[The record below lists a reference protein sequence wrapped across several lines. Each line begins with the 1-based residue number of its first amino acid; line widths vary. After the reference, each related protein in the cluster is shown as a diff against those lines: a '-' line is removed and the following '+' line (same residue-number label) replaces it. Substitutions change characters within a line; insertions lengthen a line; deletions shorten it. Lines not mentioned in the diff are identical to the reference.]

1 VTPTSRTRLAFLAQV
16 GAIVSVF
23 VLVTG
28 AMVELLG
35 WSRPS
40 GALIAGLISAGI
52 AAPVFVAFAMRLLT
66 TH

>member
-1 VTPTSRTRLAFLAQV
+1 VTATNRTRFAFLAQLV
-16 GAIVSVF
+16 AIVSVF
-23 VLVTG
+23 VLITG
-28 AMVELLG
+28 GIIELLG